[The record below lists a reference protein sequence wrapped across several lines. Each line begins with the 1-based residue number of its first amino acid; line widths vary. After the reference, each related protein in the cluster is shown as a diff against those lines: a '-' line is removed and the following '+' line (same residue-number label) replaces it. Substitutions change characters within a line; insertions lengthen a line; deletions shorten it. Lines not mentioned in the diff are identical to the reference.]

1 MDIYLHFK
9 NQATEAI
16 AFYEKVF
23 KTEPAQI
30 MTFGQMP
37 QDDEHPIDDSIKNLV
52 LNANLKINDTIVM
65 ISDSPENM
73 APPIIV
79 GNNVALVF
87 NANTTEEASE
97 IFQQLTEKGTV
108 LLPLGKT
115 FWAKLYGMVKD
126 QYGVIWH
133 INLY

>member
-52 LNANLKINDTIVM
+52 LNANLNINDTNVM
-65 ISDSPENM
+65 FSDSPESM

-108 LLPLGKT
+108 LLPLEKT

>member
-9 NQATEAI
+9 DQAAEAV

-23 KTEPAQI
+23 KTEPPQI

-37 QDDEHPIDDSIKNLV
+37 QDDKHPIDDSVRNLV
-52 LNANLKINDTIVM
+52 LNANLKINDTNVM

-73 APPIIV
+73 APPITV

-87 NANTTEEASE
+87 NAKNAEEASD
-97 IFQQLTEKGTV
+97 IFQQLSENGTV
-108 LLPLGKT
+108 LLPLEKT
-115 FWAKLYGMVKD
+115 FWAEIYGMVKD

>member
-52 LNANLKINDTIVM
+52 LNANLKINDTNVM

-108 LLPLGKT
+108 LLPLEKT

>member
-108 LLPLGKT
+108 LLPLEKT

>member
-9 NQATEAI
+9 DQAAEAI

-37 QDDEHPIDDSIKNLV
+37 HDNDHPVDDSIKDLV
-52 LNANLKINDTIVM
+52 LNSSLKINDTNVM
-65 ISDSPENM
+65 ISDSPEGM
-73 APPIIV
+73 APTIIV
-79 GNNVALVF
+79 GNNVALVY
-87 NANTTEEASE
+87 NAKTAEDASD
-97 IFQQLTEKGTV
+97 IFQQLTNNGAV
-108 LLPLGKT
+108 LLPLEKT
-115 FWAKLYGMVKD
+115 FWAELYGMVKD
-126 QYGVIWH
+126 QYGVMWH